1 MSPSDTPVPGMV
13 TDPAQIARFAAE
25 RDEDARRERWLLV
38 GQVVMLL
45 IVIVV
50 VAVLVSVQRA

>member
-1 MSPSDTPVPGMV
+1 MSHAEAPVPGLV
-13 TDPAQIARFAAE
+13 TDPAEVARFAAE

-38 GQVVMLL
+38 GQTAMLL

-50 VAVLVSVQRA
+50 VAVLVTIQRT

>member
-1 MSPSDTPVPGMV
+1 MV
-13 TDPAQIARFAAE
+13 TDPAEVARFAAE

-38 GQVVMLL
+38 GQAAMLL

-50 VAVLVSVQRA
+50 VAMLVAVQRA